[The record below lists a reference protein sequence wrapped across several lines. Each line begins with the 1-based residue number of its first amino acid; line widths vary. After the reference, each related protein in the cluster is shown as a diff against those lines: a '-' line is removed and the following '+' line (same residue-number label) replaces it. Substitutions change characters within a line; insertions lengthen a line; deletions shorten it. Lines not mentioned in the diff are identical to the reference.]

1 MMETL
6 SFNKLRSTILF
17 LKLLMFKYQNKRF
30 RGYFDL
36 KSCNICKFD
45 AKLLNVEDSVCVLLD
60 GDDASLKT
68 I

>member
-1 MMETL
+1 
-6 SFNKLRSTILF
+6 
-17 LKLLMFKYQNKRF
+17 MFKYPNKRF

>member
-6 SFNKLRSTILF
+6 SFNESRSTILF
-17 LKLLMFKYQNKRF
+17 LKLLMFKYPNKRF

-36 KSCNICKFD
+36 KSCNICKSD
-45 AKLLNVEDSVCVLLD
+45 AKLLNVEDSVCVML
-60 GDDASLKT
+60 GGHDASLKT